1 MATHS
6 SILAWKIPWTE
17 EPGRIYSIPTY
28 NSDLLYPHISLT
40 LLSPL
45 STGSELRDKCNK
57 FTPIHVLCC
66 AKSLQSCST
75 VCNLRDHSPRCSS
88 VHGILQART
97 LEWLPFPIPTPIHGK
112 GQNMHFLSSQK
123 NVA

>member
-97 LEWLPFPIPTPIHGK
+97 LEWAAISYSNTYTWERSKYAFSK
-112 GQNMHFLSSQK
+112 
-123 NVA
+123 